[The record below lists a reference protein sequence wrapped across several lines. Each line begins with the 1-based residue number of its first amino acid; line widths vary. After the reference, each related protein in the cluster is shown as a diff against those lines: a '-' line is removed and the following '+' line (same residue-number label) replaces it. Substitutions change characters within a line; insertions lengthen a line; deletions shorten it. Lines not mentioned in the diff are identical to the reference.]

1 MTAHEPTEGQITHA
15 GLEHAWL
22 DWGGSGQPLIML
34 HPNGFCAGVYH
45 PIAQRLRDQF
55 RIIGVD
61 LRGQGASEKVT
72 EEALLGND
80 AMAQDI
86 LAIADHLE
94 VTNFSLLGVSLG
106 GGVAIEIAAAAPQR
120 VQKMLLIEAIAISG
134 PDRESQ
140 HFDYGTGNHPLAIGA
155 RKRRAVW
162 EDRSTVVASYG
173 ARRPLNVLDPKVL
186 EAYARWGFIDRPD
199 GQVELACHPETEALI
214 FDSHRNHGPKETFD
228 QLANVTTPTTVLH
241 GTHSD
246 LNSDW
251 FEEQARQLGTT
262 AQAIEGS
269 HFFFF
274 ENLERAEQLVRQYL
288 T

>member
-1 MTAHEPTEGQITHA
+1 MTAHEPAEGQISHA
-15 GLEHAWL
+15 GLAHAWL

-86 LAIADHLE
+86 LAIADHLGL
-94 VTNFSLLGVSLG
+94 NSFSLLGVSLG

-120 VQKMLLIEAIAISG
+120 VQKMLLIEAIAFSG

-186 EAYARWGFIDRPD
+186 EAYARWGFVDRPD
-199 GQVELACHPETEALI
+199 GQIELACDPETEALI

-228 QLANVTTPTTVLH
+228 QLASITTSTTVLH

-246 LNSDW
+246 LSPAW
-251 FEEQARQLGTT
+251 FEEQAQQLGTT

-274 ENLERAEQLVRQYL
+274 ENLERAEELVRQHL